1 MNINFLLPIAVVGF
15 STAILLEKKTL
26 DFIDPEMA
34 LVYKGFLYFIFSI
47 LLILGLKYKGNS
59 VIGKKNKNYKR
70 GLMLLLLA
78 YSIMFLI
85 GNLLYYKLLQETK
98 ELTKLSF
105 LIIIFN
111 TLIIFTLSYIFRGE
125 KINKNILFGIILTL
139 IGVYL
144 NLLY

>member
-1 MNINFLLPIAVVGF
+1 MIRDL
-15 STAILLEKKTL
+15 TMK
-26 DFIDPEMA
+26 M
-34 LVYKGFLYFIFSI
+34 
-47 LLILGLKYKGNS
+47 
-59 VIGKKNKNYKR
+59 VIGKKNKNYKK
-70 GLMLLLLA
+70 GLMLLLFA
-78 YSIMFLI
+78 YLIMFLI

-111 TLIIFTLSYIFRGE
+111 TLTIFTLSYIFRGE
-125 KINKNILFGIILTL
+125 KINKNILIGIILTL

>member
-15 STAILLEKKTL
+15 SAAILLEKKTL

-34 LVYKGFLYFIFSI
+34 LVYKGFLYLIFSI
-47 LLILGLKYKGNS
+47 LLALGLNYNGNS
-59 VIGKKNKNYKR
+59 VIGKKNKNYKK

-85 GNLLYYKLLQETK
+85 GNLLYYKILQETT

-111 TLIIFTLSYIFRGE
+111 TLTIFTLSYIFRGE

>member
-15 STAILLEKKTL
+15 SGAILLEKKTL
-26 DFIDPEMA
+26 DFIDPEIA

-47 LLILGLKYKGNS
+47 ILILGLNYTGNS
-59 VIGKKNKNYKR
+59 VIGKKNKNYKK
-70 GLMLLLLA
+70 GLMLLLFA
-78 YSIMFLI
+78 YLIMFLI

-111 TLIIFTLSYIFRGE
+111 TLTIFTLSYIFRGE
-125 KINKNILFGIILTL
+125 KINKNILIGIILTL